1 MWSTD
6 LLSHNVVD
14 FLLDKGYDVWLVDY
28 RMSPITKASHSQSTL
43 DQMIYDIAAAVEK
56 VKEICKVEKIGVI
69 SHCVGSLVVFM
80 GLLNGEITGVG
91 SLISSQ
97 VVSFPL
103 FLEISTA
110 SVILVITIQW
120 ILKTFFF

>member
-1 MWSTD
+1 MTHEMWSTD

-56 VKEICKVEKIGVI
+56 VKEVCKVEKIGVI

-97 VVSFPL
+97 VVSFLL

-110 SVILVITIQW
+110 SVVLVIVIQ
-120 ILKTFFF
+120 